1 MTFFLIFTFLIV
13 IYLSQLSFVNNISIK
28 ITYFTILNSY
38 FRLTCDERDI
48 VFAKCQIFV
57 KESVIDSIVSFI
69 LSKIYD

>member
-28 ITYFTILNSY
+28 ITNFTILNSH
-38 FRLTCDERDI
+38 FRLICDKRDI

-57 KESVIDSIVSFI
+57 KETLIDSVV
-69 LSKIYD
+69 